1 MARKP
6 CRLRLGRQVVPGQ
19 ELVRV
24 LDRNTCPYIRRYKTK
39 HKWVST
45 LRTFL
50 LGKHACYDHTSF
62 T

>member
-24 LDRNTCPYIRRYKTK
+24 LDENTCPYIPRYKTK

-45 LRTFL
+45 LRTVFAW
-50 LGKHACYDHTSF
+50 KACML
-62 T
+62 

>member
-24 LDRNTCPYIRRYKTK
+24 LDRNACPYIRRFKTK

-45 LRTFL
+45 LDFFAW
-50 LGKHACYDHTSF
+50 KACML
-62 T
+62 